1 VSNDPDIESDQ
12 QAGCLHPRQ
21 RYDLFG
27 HESAEQNL
35 ADAWASGKMHHAW
48 LLTGPRGVGKASL
61 AWRAAR
67 RILGANAMPEHGA
80 LGSSPRDPV
89 CQLLEAGATPDLLIL
104 RKPWDDKRKRWRAE
118 ITVDEARKVSKF
130 FEMSAAGDGWRVCI
144 VDSVDDMNTNASN
157 ALLKTLE
164 EPPARGVIILVSHSP
179 GRLTAT
185 IRSRCRQLRLQ
196 APSIE
201 KTAEWLMAS
210 GGPSVSG
217 EALIASRMAHGAPGR
232 GLALAAAGGVPMASD
247 VEALVALGNKAGDN
261 QYRALADRVSL
272 KNRESLRE
280 IFYECL
286 SDNMRA
292 RAKERAQTGLN
303 PSSWLDAWRDLNVLV
318 REANDTYLD
327 PKQTA
332 LAALGLVRD
341 ASRKEEA

>member
-1 VSNDPDIESDQ
+1 LSNDPDIESDQ
-12 QAGCLHPRQ
+12 QAGCLHPRE
-21 RYDLFG
+21 RYDLFAQ
-27 HESAEQNL
+27 EAAEQAL
-35 ADAWASGKMHHAW
+35 VDAWDSGKMHHAW

-67 RILGANAMPEHGA
+67 RILGASAFGEYGPLGA
-80 LGSSPRDPV
+80 SPRDPV
-89 CQLLEAGATPDLLIL
+89 CQLLEAGATPDLLVL

-164 EPPARGVIILVSHSP
+164 EPPARGVLILVSHSP

-185 IRSRCRQLRLQ
+185 IRSRCRHLRMP
-196 APSIE
+196 APTIE
-201 KTAEWLMAS
+201 KTAEWLLAS
-210 GGPSVSG
+210 GGPSVSS
-217 EALIASRMAHGAPGR
+217 EALTASRMAHGAPGR
-232 GLALAAAGGVPMASD
+232 ALALAAAGGVPMARD
-247 VEALVALGNKAGDN
+247 VEAVVTLGNKASDS
-261 QYRALADRVSL
+261 QYRALADRISL

-280 IFYECL
+280 IFFECL

-292 RAKERAQTGLN
+292 RAKDRAQAGQN
-303 PSSWLDAWRDLNVLV
+303 PSSWLDAWRDLNILV